1 MQANSANFSE
11 RSTITDW
18 LCIICWKILLKNHL
32 IEYPMQA
39 GIWST
44 NPPLKI
50 KTWINIQDSISH
62 PYLLLKS
69 HLSLIQDIYYSFI
82 GWNSV
87 REKITFIKRKQS
99 DSERP
104 QTGRGRKNSWYSVG
118 RKIYLPIL
126 LNTKRYFDKNDI
138 DNYTKYTV
146 LDSSKGS

>member
-18 LCIICWKILLKNHL
+18 HSIIYWKTLLENHL

-50 KTWINIQDSISH
+50 KTCINIQDSISR

-69 HLSLIQDIYYSFI
+69 HLSFIQDILACHLLLIYWGKFE
-82 GWNSV
+82 
-87 REKITFIKRKQS
+87 EKRLQKKLIEKQS
-99 DSERP
+99 DSESEL
-104 QTGRGRKNSWYSVG
+104 KMVG
-118 RKIYLPIL
+118 EGKIAGIQLVGKFICRYCSIKIK
-126 LNTKRYFDKNDI
+126 TKTRF
-138 DNYTKYTV
+138 
-146 LDSSKGS
+146 

>member
-69 HLSLIQDIYYSFI
+69 HLSLIQDIFACHLLLIYWGKF
-82 GWNSV
+82 G
-87 REKITFIKRKQS
+87 KRKVYIYKKTLENQS

-126 LNTKRYFDKNDI
+126 LNLIKR
-138 DNYTKYTV
+138 
-146 LDSSKGS
+146 